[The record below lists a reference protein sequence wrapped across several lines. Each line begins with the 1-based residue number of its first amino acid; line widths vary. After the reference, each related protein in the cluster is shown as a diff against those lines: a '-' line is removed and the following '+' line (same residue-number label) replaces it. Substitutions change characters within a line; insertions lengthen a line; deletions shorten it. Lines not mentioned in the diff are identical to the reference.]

1 MRLVAAGSSLALL
14 ISVTA
19 AKADSLTCDTANKVI
34 FGSSKTVLAN
44 EVSLNSLF
52 TGLDLATDK
61 KDAARIHQLLTDIK
75 SRCEKIVAA
84 AKEARDATDAINSLP
99 DHCNADQA
107 QIDEIRSSMDKEI
120 SDCTGILAE
129 ADRN

>member
-1 MRLVAAGSSLALL
+1 MTERWAA
-14 ISVTA
+14 A
-19 AKADSLTCDTANKVI
+19 AADADPLNCDTINKVI
-34 FGSSKTVLAN
+34 VNSSNTVMAS

-75 SRCEKIVAA
+75 SRCEKIVAV